1 MQTKQL
7 NNEYKLL
14 SISEVSEILG
24 IDRTSVKTLFD
35 TKQLNY
41 VVIGKQKRTS
51 LFNINLMLKYN
62 QYQPNTKTK
71 QPIKHTGLV
80 PNMVSFINQFKIK
93 GS

>member
-62 QYQPNTKTK
+62 QYQP
-71 QPIKHTGLV
+71 QPIKKEKIKHTGLV
-80 PNMVSFINQFKIK
+80 SDMTSFINQFKN
-93 GS
+93 